1 MTESSE
7 DRNRA
12 FMRLYEPV
20 HRDAAAFC
28 TFLAGSRL
36 EGEDLLADSLVS
48 ALKRFG
54 QLRDP
59 NRFKAWLFAVVR
71 NEFRARF
78 RKRRARQRELLRADI
93 AEKIPASEQQN
104 DAGEALSMLSELPLH
119 DREAIILFHLEE
131 MPMAEVARILGVREN
146 TLRVRLHRAR
156 RMLAR
161 ILGFPANTRQ
171 STCGENPLCLKEVRN
186 D

>member
-1 MTESSE
+1 MTESSGE
-7 DRNRA
+7 RNRA

-48 ALKRFG
+48 ALRRFG

-59 NRFKAWLFAVVR
+59 ARFKSWLFAVAR
-71 NEFRARF
+71 NEFRARL
-78 RKRRARQRELLRADI
+78 RKRRAHRYELLDADVGEKTSAPERQDG
-93 AEKIPASEQQN
+93 AEEV
-104 DAGEALSMLSELPLH
+104 LPTLACLPQ
-119 DREAIILFHLEE
+119 DYREVIILFHLEE
-131 MPMAEVARILGVREN
+131 MPMAEVARVLGIREN
-146 TLRVRLHRAR
+146 TARVRLHRAR
-156 RMLAR
+156 KMLAR
-161 ILGFPANTRQ
+161 LLGFPE
-171 STCGENPLCLKEVRN
+171 STKLSTYREESLCLKEVQS